1 MPDNV
6 YGLSLTSNTMRTPE
20 LCARCF
26 SSVCSTC
33 PPTQCPGCH
42 PALRQVQQWLL
53 RPSDVVGVADAAE
66 VNTALSG
73 PARTPSLWHT
83 MAAMR
88 AEQWKTQW
96 GLQDPTDFA
105 FAFST
110 YDSAVA
116 HGGHHVADAW
126 LQARSQCMEDD
137 LIPQVQHPSA

>member
-1 MPDNV
+1 VPDNV
-6 YGLSLTSNTMRTPE
+6 YGLSLTSKRLSCVPGVFPLSAAHVHPPNVQVVTP
-20 LCARCF
+20 L
-26 SSVCSTC
+26 SV
-33 PPTQCPGCH
+33 
-42 PALRQVQQWLL
+42 RVQQWLL
-53 RPSDVVGVADAAE
+53 QPSDVVGVADAAE

-88 AEQWKTQW
+88 VEQWKTQW

-137 LIPQVQHPSA
+137 LIPQVQHPGA